1 MINALEVVELA
12 GILQRAIG
20 EDVLF
25 SEALPE
31 LRTFRSYN
39 RALRRVVQNVHN
51 ARSYA
56 ETERYW
62 NEMQSIIR
70 YGLAEAIRE
79 GAIQGGLKSGV
90 IPSSDRL
97 PLDMRISTEILL
109 STDFINAAWDTSK
122 TKGGTQAD
130 LTRGLRR
137 ADMWANRW
145 KELKSLA
152 AAIAGRVAR
161 RDGTVVQNL
170 RWDFGKTREHCFVAG
185 TMVLTASGERTIESI
200 EIGDHVWTRAGWK
213 PVTMLHEHRYIGT
226 MAKITANGRTVEVTP
241 EHRFWTDR
249 GWVRAD
255 DLVLPDRIYTAPS
268 MEYAL
273 VDRIENTPEQD
284 LAVYNLSVADKPEY
298 LANGML
304 AHNCR
309 DCSTYVGRVY
319 KADIWFKWG
328 ALPQSRALEC
338 RGFLCQCKLTP
349 TDERAMPGH
358 PPKPT
363 NAGMF

>member
-1 MINALEVVELA
+1 MINTLEVVELA

-170 RWDFGKTREHCFVAG
+170 RWDFGKTREHC
-185 TMVLTASGERTIESI
+185 
-200 EIGDHVWTRAGWK
+200 
-213 PVTMLHEHRYIGT
+213 
-226 MAKITANGRTVEVTP
+226 
-241 EHRFWTDR
+241 
-249 GWVRAD
+249 
-255 DLVLPDRIYTAPS
+255 
-268 MEYAL
+268 
-273 VDRIENTPEQD
+273 
-284 LAVYNLSVADKPEY
+284 
-298 LANGML
+298 
-304 AHNCR
+304 R